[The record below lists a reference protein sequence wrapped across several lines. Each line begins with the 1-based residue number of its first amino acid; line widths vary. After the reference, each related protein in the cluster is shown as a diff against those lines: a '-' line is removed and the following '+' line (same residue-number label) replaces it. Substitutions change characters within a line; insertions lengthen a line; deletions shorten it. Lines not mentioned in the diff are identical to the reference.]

1 MNKKELKFSIFSVCD
16 YKGGELYSSLNL
28 GYISFMNHLVDD
40 FENFF
45 DDPDSYVDF
54 SEEDYELYVNN
65 DYIIPSEIYDKYITK
80 EVLLNYFFSRFGIYA
95 GGGDIVENWYI
106 IDNGKL
112 IEYGLDDEDKDYLVE
127 LVKKNYK

>member
-1 MNKKELKFSIFSVCD
+1 MNKNELKFSIFSVCD

-65 DYIIPSEIYDKYITK
+65 DYIIPDEIYDKYITK
-80 EVLLNYFFSRFGIYA
+80 EALLNYFFNRFGIYA

-106 IDNGKL
+106 VDNGEL
-112 IEYGLDDEDKDYLVE
+112 VEYSLDEEDKDYLIE
-127 LVKKNYK
+127 LVKQHYK